1 MKAVLKRINWLL
13 SASLLLMLSA
23 CDQTPPG
30 GRPATTATNRENSP
44 PALLFAVHPY
54 DNPSRLMAR
63 FQPLCDYLSEKLG
76 RPVKLLLAHSYG
88 DEIRQIARG
97 QVDLAYMGPTP
108 YLRAHDNYL
117 KNAQHNIEIIA
128 GEIQNGKAN
137 YHSVLVVPQNS
148 PVQTVSDLR
157 NHTIAFGSPRSF
169 SSYFVPRAMLLNNG
183 VQLSDLK
190 DYEFLGR
197 HERVA
202 LAVVH
207 GDFDAGGL
215 RRNIADRYLN
225 RSLRIIATSPPL
237 PPHVIVARPGLNA
250 TITRRV
256 RQALLHPGA
265 DAAAALKAFS
275 MEGRTT
281 FLPVSDDAFDLARD
295 IVRRIETAVPGKLP

>member
-1 MKAVLKRINWLL
+1 
-13 SASLLLMLSA
+13 
-23 CDQTPPG
+23 
-30 GRPATTATNRENSP
+30 
-44 PALLFAVHPY
+44 
-54 DNPSRLMAR
+54 
-63 FQPLCDYLSEKLG
+63 
-76 RPVKLLLAHSYG
+76 LLAHSYG

-117 KNAQHNIEIIA
+117 KNAENNIEIIA

-137 YHSVLVVPQNS
+137 YHSVIVVPQNS
-148 PVQTVSDLR
+148 PVQKVIDLK

-169 SSYFVPRAMLLNNG
+169 SSYFVPRAMLLENG
-183 VQLSDLK
+183 VQLSNLK

-215 RRNIADRYLN
+215 RRNIADRYLDRN
-225 RSLRIIATSPPL
+225 LRIIATSPPL
-237 PPHVIVARPGLNA
+237 PPHVIVARPGLEVS
-250 TITRRV
+250 IIRKV
-256 RQALLHPGA
+256 RQALLHLGD
-265 DAAAALKAFS
+265 DAAEALKAFS

-281 FLPVSDDAFDLARD
+281 FSPVSDETFDLARD
-295 IVRRIETAVPGKLP
+295 IVQRIETAMPGKLP

>member
-1 MKAVLKRINWLL
+1 MKSVWNRINRWL
-13 SASLLLMLSA
+13 AAGLLLALSA
-23 CDQTPPG
+23 CDQTAPSAT
-30 GRPATTATNRENSP
+30 PAASTAADENAP

-63 FQPLCDYLSEKLG
+63 FQPLCDYLTQKLG

-117 KNAQHNIEIIA
+117 KNAKHNVEIIA

-137 YHSVLVVPQNS
+137 YHSVLVVPQSS
-148 PVQTVSDLR
+148 PVQTVADLK

-215 RRNIADRYLN
+215 RRNIADRYLD

-237 PPHVIVARPGLNA
+237 PPHVIVARPGLDNA
-250 TITRRV
+250 IIDQV

-265 DAAAALKAFS
+265 DAADALEAFS

-281 FLPVSDDAFDLARD
+281 FSPVDDQAFDLARD
-295 IVRRIETAVPGKLP
+295 IVHRIETAMPGKLP